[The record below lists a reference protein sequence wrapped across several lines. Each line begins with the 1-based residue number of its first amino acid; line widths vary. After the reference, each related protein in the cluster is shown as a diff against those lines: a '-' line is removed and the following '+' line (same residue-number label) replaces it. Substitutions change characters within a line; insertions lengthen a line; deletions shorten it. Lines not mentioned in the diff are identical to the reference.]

1 MAEWTCDAPQ
11 IPSGQVNSTDQV
23 PAAGQTRSKGLPITS
38 SMPRPAGDH
47 VVLTHSRGPLAQVG
61 LMLGLLEQE
70 LPAASPG
77 CLPFHQAP
85 PTRERPDSQMARRWI
100 R

>member
-1 MAEWTCDAPQ
+1 MTAGYSRSGAPF
-11 IPSGQVNSTDQV
+11 IPSKSGLFGLTKTLAKEVAFMLERAGKLTD
-23 PAAGQTRSKGLPITS
+23 
-38 SMPRPAGDH
+38 D